1 MQKGHEGVW
10 NNCLQI
16 IKDNLGNEYLY
27 KTWFEPIRP
36 LKLER
41 NVLTL
46 QVPSQYFCEF
56 LEEHYVNLLKKTIRR
71 VIGTNAMLQY
81 SIVLDSQTPYST
93 IQPSTD
99 KYATNN
105 NLVNVPL
112 NINSSPSKDFPNPF
126 ILPGLK
132 KLRIN
137 SQLNEILSFDNF
149 VEGDCNR
156 LARSAGY
163 AVAQNPGKTSFNPFF
178 IYSGV
183 GLGKTHLAHAI
194 GLETK
199 KNFPDKTV
207 LYVSAEQFVH
217 QFTDSCKNNT
227 RNDFLQFYQMID
239 LLIVD
244 DIQFFAKKTAT
255 QEIFFHI
262 FNSLHSSGKQII
274 ITSDKT
280 PAELSD
286 FEQRVISRLK
296 WGLSADI
303 QLPDVETRIKILQ
316 NKLYKDGIEMSYDII
331 EYLAYNINTSVREL
345 EGALISLLAQSS
357 FNKKTITI
365 DLARQM
371 IDKFIRSNVREVS
384 IEYIQKVVFDYFNIP
399 VDKIQSSTRKREIVQ
414 ARQLAMYFSKK
425 LTKHSLAIIGSRC
438 GNKDHATVLHA
449 CKAVTNL
456 YSTDKKYKTWVD
468 DLEKRIAN

>member
-1 MQKGHEGVW
+1 MQKGHEEVW
-10 NNCLQI
+10 TNCLQI
-16 IKDNLGNEYLY
+16 IKDNLGNEFLY

-36 LKLER
+36 LKLEA
-41 NVLTL
+41 NILTI

-71 VIGTNAMLQY
+71 EIGQGAMLQY
-81 SIVLDSQTPYST
+81 SIVLDSQSQYTS
-93 IQPSTD
+93 IQPSSD
-99 KYATNN
+99 KYATSNN
-105 NLVNVPL
+105 PINVPL
-112 NINSSPSKDFPNPF
+112 NINSSPTKEFPNPF

-132 KLRIN
+132 KIKVN
-137 SQLNEILSFDNF
+137 SQLNEALSFDNF
-149 VEGDCNR
+149 VEGECNR

-163 AVAQNPGKTSFNPFF
+163 AVAKNPGKTSFNPFF

-199 KNFPDKTV
+199 KNFPDKIV
-207 LYVSAEQFVH
+207 LFVSAEQFIH
-217 QFTDSCKNNT
+217 QYTDSCRNNT

-239 LLIVD
+239 LLIID
-244 DIQFFAKKTAT
+244 DIQFFAKKTGT
-255 QEIFFHI
+255 QDVFFHI
-262 FNSLHSSGKQII
+262 FNTLHSSGKQII

-280 PAELSD
+280 PAELCD

-296 WGLSADI
+296 WGLSADL
-303 QLPDVETRIKILQ
+303 QLPDVETRILILKS
-316 NKLYKDGIEMSYDII
+316 KLYKDGIDMPDDII
-331 EYLAYNINTSVREL
+331 EYLAYNINTSIREL

-371 IDKFIRSNVREVS
+371 IDKFVRSNVREVS
-384 IEYIQKVVFDYFNIP
+384 IEYIQKVVFDYFNLP
-399 VDKIQSSTRKREIVQ
+399 VDKIQSQTRKREIVQ
-414 ARQLAMYFSKK
+414 ARQLTMYFAKK
-425 LTKHSLAIIGSRC
+425 LTKYSLAIIGSRC

-449 CKAVTNL
+449 CKAVSNL
-456 YSTDKKYKTWVD
+456 YLTDKKYKTWVD
-468 DLEKRIAN
+468 DLEKKIAN

>member
-1 MQKGHEGVW
+1 MQKGHEDVW
-10 NNCLQI
+10 NNCLQV
-16 IKDNLGNEYLY
+16 IKDNLGNEFLY

-36 LKLER
+36 LKLEE
-41 NVLTL
+41 NVLTI

-56 LEEHYVNLLKKTIRR
+56 LEEHYVHLLKKTIKRE
-71 VIGTNAMLQY
+71 IGKNAMLQY
-81 SIVLDSQTPYST
+81 SIVLDSQTPYSS
-93 IQPSTD
+93 IQPSED
-99 KYATNN
+99 KYAKYNAP
-105 NLVNVPL
+105 VSVPL

-132 KLRIN
+132 KIKIN
-137 SQLNEILSFDNF
+137 SQLNESLSFDNF
-149 VEGDCNR
+149 VEGECNR

-199 KNFPDKTV
+199 KNFPEKTV

-217 QFTDSCKNNT
+217 QYTDACKNNT

-239 LLIVD
+239 LLIID
-244 DIQFFAKKTAT
+244 DIQFFAKKTGT
-255 QEIFFHI
+255 QDVFFHV
-262 FNSLHSSGKQII
+262 FNSLHSSGKQLI

-280 PAELSD
+280 PADLCD

-296 WGLSADI
+296 WGLSADL
-303 QLPDVETRIKILQ
+303 QLPDVQTRIQILQ
-316 NKLYKDGIEMSYDII
+316 SKLYKDGIEMPYDII
-331 EYLAYNINTSVREL
+331 EYLAYNINSSVREL

-365 DLARQM
+365 DLAREM

-384 IEYIQKVVFDYFNIP
+384 IEYIQKVVFDYFNLS
-399 VDKIQSSTRKREIVQ
+399 VDKIQSSSRKREIVQ

-425 LTKHSLAIIGSRC
+425 LTKNSLAIIGSRC
-438 GNKDHATVLHA
+438 GNKDHSTVLHA
-449 CKAVTNL
+449 CKAVSNL
-456 YSTDKKYKTWVD
+456 YNTDKKYKTWVD

>member
-1 MQKGHEGVW
+1 MQKGHDEVW

-16 IKDNLGNEYLY
+16 IKDNLGNEFLY

-36 LKLER
+36 LKLES
-41 NVLTL
+41 NVLTI

-71 VIGTNAMLQY
+71 EIGKGAMLQY
-81 SIVLDSQTPYST
+81 SIVLDSQSHYAS
-93 IQPSTD
+93 IQPSED
-99 KYATNN
+99 KYATANYP
-105 NLVNVPL
+105 VNVPL
-112 NINSSPSKDFPNPF
+112 NINSTPTKDFPNPF

-132 KLRIN
+132 KIKIN
-137 SQLNEILSFDNF
+137 SQLNEALSFDNF
-149 VEGDCNR
+149 IEGDCNR

-199 KNFPDKTV
+199 KNFPDKIV

-217 QFTDSCKNNT
+217 QYTDSCKNNT

-239 LLIVD
+239 LLIID
-244 DIQFFAKKTAT
+244 DIQFFAKKTGT
-255 QEIFFHI
+255 QDVFFHI
-262 FNSLHSSGKQII
+262 FNTLHSSGKQII
-274 ITSDKT
+274 ISSDKT
-280 PAELSD
+280 PAELCD

-296 WGLSADI
+296 WGLSADL
-303 QLPDVETRIKILQ
+303 QSPDTDTKIKILKS
-316 NKLYKDGIEMSYDII
+316 KLYKDGIEMTDDII
-331 EYLAYNINTSVREL
+331 EYLAYNINTSIREL

-357 FNKKTITI
+357 FNKKTITM
-365 DLARQM
+365 DLASEM

-399 VDKIQSSTRKREIVQ
+399 IAKIQSLTRKREIVQ

-425 LTKHSLAIIGSRC
+425 HTKNSLAIIGTKC

-449 CKAVTNL
+449 CKAVKNL
-456 YSTDKKYKTWVD
+456 YNTDKKYKAWVD
-468 DLEKRIAN
+468 DLEKRISN